1 MNNNIF
7 SMSNLSRFS
16 ELLQVVGVI
25 GLIASLIFVGLEL
38 KQTQK
43 IAIAGQQQ
51 SRTLL
56 RTNQILSTYEFSPE
70 EIGVENIVWA
80 DQSEIQRYNR
90 EQRQVYYWTVN
101 ENNFYQYTQGMMDQ
115 VIWDKEKQYIE
126 AQWNHC
132 HLRYVFE
139 AQIFIEPFEDYVRSL
154 PDLCNDEN
162 NSDGLIK
169 RFN

>member
-169 RFN
+169 GFN

>member
-16 ELLQVVGVI
+16 ELLQIVGVI

-38 KQTQK
+38 RQTQK

-51 SRTLL
+51 SITIL

-70 EIGVENIVWA
+70 EIGVENIVWG

>member
-1 MNNNIF
+1 M
-7 SMSNLSRFS
+7 
-16 ELLQVVGVI
+16 V
-25 GLIASLIFVGLEL
+25 ASLIFVGLEL
-38 KQTQK
+38 RQTQK

-126 AQWNHC
+126 SQWNHC

>member
-70 EIGVENIVWA
+70 EIGVENIVWG

>member
-51 SRTLL
+51 SRTIL

-70 EIGVENIVWA
+70 EIGVENIAWR

-101 ENNFYQYTQGMMDQ
+101 ENNFYQYSEGMMDQ

-126 AQWNHC
+126 LQWNQC

-154 PDLCNDEN
+154 PDLCNGEN